1 MAPDPE
7 ENALTPPKRATI
19 ADIAAR
25 AGVSAGAV
33 SFALNNRPG
42 VSDETRARIMQIAQ
56 ELHWRPHSA
65 ARALGGA
72 RAGTIG
78 FILNRPARTLGTETF
93 FGDLISGIQLGLSG
107 SHTGVNLLV
116 ARDLAEE
123 LDTYQEWWNGHQVDG
138 VIVVDPRSPD
148 DRVAL
153 LAELGM
159 PAVVIGSRPSP
170 EGEPP
175 TVWID
180 DSEAALTVFGY
191 LHALGHTR
199 IAHVAGL
206 EEFEHTRMRTEAL
219 QSFAASVGLAF
230 AQSYATDYS
239 AEQGATVTRTL
250 LSRAEPPSAIVY
262 DNDVLAVAGLG
273 VAAEMGVPVP
283 ERLSIVS
290 FDDSVMARLVRPALT
305 ALRRDTVELGERAAR
320 LLLDQ
325 VESGSVLASRPGPP
339 LALEVR
345 DSTAPPPA

>member
-1 MAPDPE
+1 M
-7 ENALTPPKRATI
+7 NPPKRSTI

-25 AGVSAGAV
+25 AGVSPGAV

-42 VSDETRARIMQIAQ
+42 VSDETRARILSIAQ

-78 FILNRPARTLGTETF
+78 FVLNRPARTLGTESF

-123 LDTYQEWWNGHQVDG
+123 LDTYREWWNGHQVDG
-138 VIVVDPRSPD
+138 VIVVDPRTPD
-148 DRVAL
+148 QRVEL
-153 LAELGM
+153 LGELGM
-159 PAVVIGSRPSP
+159 PAVLIGSRPN
-170 EGEPP
+170 PP
-175 TVWID
+175 GTTPSVWID
-180 DSEAALTVFGY
+180 DSEAATTVFGY

-206 EEFEHTRMRTEAL
+206 EAFEHTRMRTAAL
-219 QSFAASVGLAF
+219 QEFAATSGLTWARSF
-230 AQSYATDYS
+230 GTDYS
-239 AEQGATVTRTL
+239 AEQGASTTRAL
-250 LSRAEPPSAIVY
+250 LSRAEPPTAIVY
-262 DNDVLAVAGLG
+262 DNDILAVAGLG
-273 VAAEMGVPVP
+273 VAAEMGFAVP

-305 ALRRDTVELGERAAR
+305 SLHRDTVELGERAAR
-320 LLLDQ
+320 LLLEQ
-325 VESGSVLASRPGPP
+325 IESGETLESRPGP
-339 LALEVR
+339 ALTLEAR
-345 DSTAPPPA
+345 DSTAPPVR